1 MTEIHQAESAEDI
14 EAARALFVEYAESLD
29 YSLCF
34 QGFDDELAR
43 LPGVYTP
50 PEGRLL
56 LATVD
61 GGLAGCVALRDL
73 GAGRCEMKRL
83 YLRPGFR
90 GKSLGRTLAEAIIA
104 EARAI
109 GYQRLCLDTLPT
121 MKSARALYDDL
132 GFAPI
137 EAYYR
142 NPIEGTVYM
151 ELDLRGV
158 EEG

>member
-1 MTEIHQAESAEDI
+1 MIRIFQADTPETVET
-14 EAARALFVEYAESLD
+14 ARALFVEYAGSLD

-34 QGFDDELAR
+34 QGFDDELAQ
-43 LPGVYTP
+43 LPGYYTP
-50 PEGRLL
+50 PEGGLL

-61 GGLAGCVALRDL
+61 GEPAGCVALRDL
-73 GAGRCEMKRL
+73 GEGRCEMKRL

-90 GKSLGRTLAEAIIA
+90 GKSLGRMLAETIIV

-109 GYQRLCLDTLPT
+109 GYRRICLDTLPT
-121 MKSARALYDDL
+121 MRSARALYQAL

-137 EAYYR
+137 EPYYH

-151 ELDLRGV
+151 ELDLRDGA
-158 EEG
+158 G